1 MSRHLLSVLLLG
13 ICCEG
18 AALRARAGVGLR
30 IGASSRSASG
40 AGAPFDTHVSQD
52 PADYER
58 LLRAADKARWASQE
72 RAGGGGGLLLPPP
85 LPRAWRRRGGGGGGG
100 VEGAGA
106 GAGARAGA
114 ADAGALGAGARF
126 AAAGA
131 LGADAGAEAAP
142 ADWPP
147 ALHVP
152 TPGEVLSSA
161 GKAAGVAASVAGAV
175 IGGVVDAV
183 KKAAVPPPPVAHQP
197 MISRSTMAHLTDG
210 AVSMGKLLAGRVKNG
225 MGAKKA
231 PSTRTMTDVE
241 MCLGCQLTLGEARTR
256 TRARTRARAAR
267 VPGTRRAAVGAA
279 TAAPPPSPHPLP
291 RSARD

>member
-58 LLRAADKARWASQE
+58 LLRSADEARWGPHA
-72 RAGGGGGLLLPPP
+72 RAGRGGLLLPPP
-85 LPRAWRRRGGGGGGG
+85 LPRAGRRRGRLRGGGGGW
-100 VEGAGA
+100 A
-106 GAGARAGA
+106 GAGARAGAGA

-126 AAAGA
+126 ASAGE
-131 LGADAGAEAAP
+131 AGAEAAP
-142 ADWPP
+142 AGWPDLQP
-147 ALHVP
+147 LRLP
-152 TPGEVLSSA
+152 SPGEIAASA
-161 GKAAGVAASVAGAV
+161 GKAAGAAAAVAGAV
-175 IGGVVDAV
+175 IGGVADAV
-183 KKAAVPPPPVAHQP
+183 RNAAAPPPPPPPLAVQHSALSP
-197 MISRSTMAHLTDG
+197 STASQLTDG
-210 AVSMGKLLAGRVKNG
+210 AVSMGKMLMGRMKNG

-241 MCLGCQLTLGEARTR
+241 MCLGCQLTLGETRSRACAARD
-256 TRARTRARAAR
+256 ARA
-267 VPGTRRAAVGAA
+267 
-279 TAAPPPSPHPLP
+279 
-291 RSARD
+291 